1 MTEKELLKVARRAII
16 IARKTRDARIAVDE
30 IVNSNG
36 EKTFDNASK
45 ALSAVNSMN
54 GMLSRYGVTVP
65 SVLPSTDIS
74 DIFRIIISDGDN
86 LMNIFNH
93 MNDNGQED

>member
-16 IARKTRDARIAVDE
+16 IARKVRDARIAVDE
-30 IVNSNG
+30 FEKSNL
-36 EKTFDNASK
+36 KNAFDSVSK
-45 ALSAVNSMN
+45 VISAVNNMK
-54 GMLSRYGVTVP
+54 GMISRYGVTVP
-65 SVLPSTDIS
+65 EVLPSTDIS